1 MRWLSYWAPPL
12 ATSVAERGIALLETM
27 TNTSSRTF
35 FILIAF
41 IGAAAILSSTLSK
54 TPVLPLFAQSLG
66 ASPQEIGWIV
76 IASTIPGILISFPAG
91 AIADHLGKRRVIMI
105 SLVVFATAPLLY
117 LWVDTSW
124 ELMAARFYHG
134 FATAIF
140 GTVASAAI
148 AERYPEQRAT
158 MLSTYSSATIVGR
171 SIAPFLG
178 GFLISVA
185 NYQSVYIA
193 CAISGVL
200 AWVLGLFL
208 PTEERG
214 SSRTASTWPKFF
226 PALRDVLSNRT
237 ILVTSLIEAA
247 QFLVFGAVEA
257 FLAVYASSV
266 GIAPWQIGLILGAQ
280 LVSVIAVK
288 PALGLLS
295 DRIGRRAIILPGLM
309 AGAGSVF
316 AIPATTDPY
325 LLAGLS
331 LIFGTGFAAVTSS
344 TSALVADLAKQGQ
357 MGASIGVLR
366 TIMDVG
372 QTLGPVSTGIMIAYA
387 GYGVAFAGLA
397 SVLLLSAVVFSLIG
411 PAKG

>member
-1 MRWLSYWAPPL
+1 M
-12 ATSVAERGIALLETM
+12 ATSRP
-27 TNTSSRTF
+27 RQF
-35 FILIAF
+35 FLLIAT

-66 ASPQEIGWIV
+66 ATPQEIGWIV

-91 AIADHLGKRRVIMI
+91 AIADHFGKRRVIMV

-117 LWVDTSW
+117 LRVDTSW
-124 ELMAARFYHG
+124 ELMVARFYHG

-178 GFLISVA
+178 GFLISIA
-185 NYQSVYIA
+185 NYQSVYVA
-193 CAISGVL
+193 CAISGIL

-208 PTEERG
+208 PREDRAPQ
-214 SSRTASTWPKFF
+214 RAAKWPPFI
-226 PALRDVLSNRT
+226 PALRAVLSNRT
-237 ILVTSLIEAA
+237 ILATSLVEAA

-266 GIAPWQIGLILGAQ
+266 GIPPWQIGLILGAQ
-280 LVSVIAVK
+280 LLSVIAVK
-288 PALGLLS
+288 PAMGLLS
-295 DRIGRRAIILPGLM
+295 DRFGRRTIIMPGLVT
-309 AGAGSVF
+309 GALSVA
-316 AIPATTDPY
+316 AIPLTTNPY
-325 LLAGLS
+325 LLGVLS
-331 LIFGTGFAAVTSS
+331 LLFGAGFAAVTSS

-366 TIMDVG
+366 TIMDIG
-372 QTLGPVSTGIMIAYA
+372 QTLGPVSTGIVIAHA
-387 GYGVAFAGLA
+387 GYGHAFFALAGVLVA
-397 SVLLLSAVVFSLIG
+397 SAVLFRWAQSL
-411 PAKG
+411 AR